1 MNTPKPGETDDTGAT
16 QRTGTFAY
24 EGTLPKVPLP
34 ALDVTARRFLEWCTP
49 LLSLEERAAT
59 QKAVYAFTTPGG
71 LGEQLH
77 AQLKAHADDPATV
90 SWLDRFWA
98 TRYLGRRDC
107 IALNANFFFLFQH
120 TALTRIQR
128 AAAIAAAGL
137 NFKLSLDNELLP
149 PAMARGKP
157 FDMNQLRYLFS
168 ATRIPGETQDTLRSF
183 YSAAQPGPSTARH
196 ILVYYRNQ
204 PFTLDVVGPQGV
216 AHTRA
221 DIEAGFREILETT
234 LDTID
239 APRAVGH
246 LTTQRRADWARTRKE
261 LMAASPVNAAN
272 IDKIETALFVV
283 NLEDEAPETD
293 LAACDGLLH
302 GESGNRW
309 FDKAL
314 QLIVF
319 ENGMAGINIEHC
331 ALDGTTILNFVDY
344 ILGVDPATIDQ
355 YSGAESQGLP
365 HIERLVFEL
374 DAPLQKIIATAAETF
389 NKLKTTTVT
398 RTFDFPDFGAEHIK
412 SLKMSPDAFAQCS
425 MQLAHRRTKGYTG
438 ATYESI
444 ATRQFEH
451 GRTEAMRTVTPEAIA
466 FVDTMLD
473 PGKSIEQ
480 QIAAFRL
487 AADKHTERAR
497 DCQMHEAPE
506 QVLWELLNIYNRN
519 PQQFEADF
527 LTRWRKGGLSAK
539 DIEAA
544 LSLYKSP
551 GWIKMR
557 SDALSTSSAPSPSIR
572 YFGFGSTGPGCIGIG
587 YLVRANEI
595 NSYLSTAQGEGE
607 ILERFIVE
615 WERAIREL
623 GALLQRDPAL
633 QPAG

>member
-1 MNTPKPGETDDTGAT
+1 MNTQETGKEDGAAAPA
-16 QRTGTFAY
+16 RTGTFAY

-34 ALDVTARRFLEWCTP
+34 RLDVTIARFLDWCTP
-49 LLSLEERAAT
+49 LLSLEERAT
-59 QKAVYAFTTPGG
+59 TRKAVYAFTKPGG
-71 LGEQLH
+71 LGEQLY
-77 AQLKAHADDPATV
+77 AALKAHYDDSATV

-120 TALTRIQR
+120 TGLTRAAR

-137 NFKLSLDNELLP
+137 NFKLSLDSELLP
-149 PAMARGKP
+149 PMMSRDKP
-157 FDMNQLRYLFS
+157 LDMNQLRYLFS

-183 YSAAQPGPSTARH
+183 YSLEQPGPSTARH

-204 PFTLDVVGPQGV
+204 PFALDVVSAAGI
-216 AHTRA
+216 AHSRK
-221 DIEAGFREILETT
+221 DIEAGINEILET
-234 LDTID
+234 LDTIE

-261 LMAASPVNAAN
+261 LIAASPVNAAN
-272 IDKIETALFVV
+272 IDKIETALFVI
-283 NLEDEAPETD
+283 NLEDEAPATD
-293 LAACDGLLH
+293 LAACDHLLH

-344 ILGVDPATIDQ
+344 ILGVDPNTIDQ
-355 YSGAESQGLP
+355 YSGAESQGTP
-365 HIERLVFEL
+365 KIERLVFEL
-374 DAPLQKIIATAAETF
+374 DAPMQKVIATAAETF

-412 SLKMSPDAFAQCS
+412 KLKMSPDAFAQCS
-425 MQLAHRRTKGYTG
+425 MQLAQRRTKGFTG

-451 GRTEAMRTVTPEAIA
+451 GRTEAMRTITPEAIA
-466 FVDTMLD
+466 FVDAMLD
-473 PGKSIEQ
+473 PSQSFEQ

-497 DCQMHEAPE
+497 DCQLHEAPE
-506 QVLWELLNIYNRN
+506 QVLWELLNVYNRD
-519 PQQFEADF
+519 PQKYEADF

-539 DIEAA
+539 DIEEA

-572 YFGFGSTGPGCIGIG
+572 YFGFGSTGPGCIGVG

-607 ILERFIVE
+607 TLDRFIVE

-623 GALLQRDPAL
+623 GALLQRDPKL